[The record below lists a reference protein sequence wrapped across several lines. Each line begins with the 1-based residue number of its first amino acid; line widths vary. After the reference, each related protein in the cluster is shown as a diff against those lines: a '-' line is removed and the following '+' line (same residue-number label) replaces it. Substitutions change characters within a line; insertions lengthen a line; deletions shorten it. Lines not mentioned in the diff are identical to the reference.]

1 MSKSV
6 NLTGEVG
13 CGKPQQVDE
22 FIHSGRKTRFL
33 KVASPALNQTA
44 FASVDPAVFAILQ
57 GEGSE

>member
-1 MSKSV
+1 
-6 NLTGEVG
+6 VG